1 MQASLI
7 TSCVAS
13 ALVIVLQM
21 AAEGV
26 TQEFLAALESEEN
39 AAANT
44 KETSSGETTG
54 GTSERA
60 QD

>member
-1 MQASLI
+1 
-7 TSCVAS
+7 
-13 ALVIVLQM
+13 M